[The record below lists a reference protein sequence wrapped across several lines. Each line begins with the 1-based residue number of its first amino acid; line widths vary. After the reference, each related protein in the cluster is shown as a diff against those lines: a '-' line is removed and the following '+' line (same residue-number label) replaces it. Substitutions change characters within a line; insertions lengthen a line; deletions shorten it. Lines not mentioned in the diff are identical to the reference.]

1 MALRVVK
8 LPDVGEGVAEAEIVE
23 WHVEIGQEVAEDQVI
38 AAVMTD
44 KATVEIPSPVAGRI
58 MERGPDVGTMIAVG
72 SKLVAIEPLGAP
84 DGGRATSGDVEL
96 PPAAGSE
103 PSIEREPAISASG
116 DRDSEIPERNFVV
129 APSLKFARTA
139 FGESKS
145 AAKAKPLASPS
156 VRRRA
161 LELGVD
167 LRLVPPGQ
175 QDRRIR
181 HEDLASYL
189 SGRQNL
195 KTARAHPRRAT
206 EEIRITGL
214 RRKIAERM
222 AQSTRRIAHFSY
234 VEEVDMTNV
243 EALRTHLNAR
253 HAPSRGKLTVLP
265 FVLRA
270 LAIAVEEFPQMNATY
285 DDANEVVT
293 RYGDLHVGIATQ
305 TSAGLMVPVVR
316 KAQEMDLWDSAAEIR
331 RLATAA
337 REGSASRDELSGSTI
352 TITSLGELGG
362 VMTTPVINWPEVAII
377 GVNRM
382 AIRPVWQD
390 NKFVPR
396 QMMNLS
402 SSFDHRVVD
411 GHDAARFV
419 RRIKDLLELPATLFI
434 RD

>member
-8 LPDVGEGVAEAEIVE
+8 LPDIGEGVAEAEIVE

-72 SKLVAIEPLGAP
+72 SKLVAIEPSGAP
-84 DGGRATSGDVEL
+84 DGGTATGGDVEL
-96 PPAAGSE
+96 TPSPSAA
-103 PSIEREPAISASG
+103 PIAPEPATSVSG
-116 DRDSEIPERNFVV
+116 GRDSKIPERNFAV
-129 APSLKFARTA
+129 APSLKFARMA
-139 FGESKS
+139 FGGSKS

-167 LRLVPPGQ
+167 LRLVPPSQ

-181 HEDLASYL
+181 HEDLVSYL

-195 KTARAHPRRAT
+195 KAAWAHPGRAT

-214 RRKIAERM
+214 RRKIAERV

-243 EALRTHLNAR
+243 EELRTHLNAR
-253 HAPSRGKLTVLP
+253 HEASRGKLTVLP

-285 DDANEVVT
+285 DDENEVVI
-293 RYGDLHVGIATQ
+293 RYGDLHAGIATQ
-305 TSAGLMVPVVR
+305 TAAGLMVPVVR

-337 REGSASRDELSGSTI
+337 REGSAGRDELSGSTI

-377 GVNRM
+377 GINRM

-402 SSFDHRVVD
+402 SSFDHRVID

-419 RRIKDLLELPATLFI
+419 RRIKDLLELPATLFL